1 MTYLPS
7 FLPRTPKTEPPVLL
21 VVDDQRINLQVVND
35 IFKADHEV
43 CVATSGAEALEFCQQ
58 RLPDLILLD
67 VVMPGMDGHEVCRRL
82 KADALTRD
90 IPVIFITARDNVN
103 DELQGL
109 GEGAVDFIGKP
120 LVPEIV
126 RARVRTHLTL
136 KYQSEFLHSLAFID
150 SLTGIANRRNFD
162 ETLEAE
168 WRRCLRANQPLAL
181 LMIDIDYFKHYNDHY
196 GHQAG
201 DECLR
206 AVAAALRSR
215 MARSHDLVARYGGEE
230 FACILPSTP
239 LEGAQTKAEEL
250 RQLICDLALP
260 HAYSTTAPHVTI
272 SIGVAVTQPDAT
284 QQPEALL
291 ASADA
296 QLYLTKL
303 HGRNCIKPSPE
314 TASPD

>member
-1 MTYLPS
+1 MTYLPT
-7 FLPRTPKTEPPVLL
+7 FLPRPPKTEPPVLL

-150 SLTGIANRRNFD
+150 GLTGIANRRNFD

-168 WRRCLRANQPLAL
+168 WRRCQRANQPLAL

-296 QLYLTKL
+296 QLYLAKL
-303 HGRNCIKPSPE
+303 HGRNCIKPTPE
-314 TASPD
+314 TTSPD